1 MLWQKYLQNLTI
13 FLLTIIVILYIIQ
26 NVVHDKKTS
35 FHKDSFQHNFF
46 SIYMNLF
53 LVKVQQI
60 QFSFW
65 LTGFVVFALNY
76 VYMHYMRTHYGVA
89 TAYYIIKINP
99 CYSNYVKMIAIL
111 FKLTTLNL

>member
-1 MLWQKYLQNLTI
+1 
-13 FLLTIIVILYIIQ
+13 
-26 NVVHDKKTS
+26 
-35 FHKDSFQHNFF
+35 
-46 SIYMNLF
+46 MNLF

-76 VYMHYMRTHYGVA
+76 VHMHYGVA